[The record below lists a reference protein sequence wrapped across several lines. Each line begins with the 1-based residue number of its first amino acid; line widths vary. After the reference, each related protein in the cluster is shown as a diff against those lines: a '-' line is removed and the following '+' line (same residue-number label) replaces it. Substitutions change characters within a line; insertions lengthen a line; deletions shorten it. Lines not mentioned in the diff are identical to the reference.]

1 MLQRCALARVPSAS
15 ALALA
20 LRSASTMRAVVL
32 DEPGPITNLKL
43 HEAWP
48 VPYADEGT
56 LPDTHVRIKV
66 AACAVAYRDII
77 DRTGGF
83 PFMQRPTIL
92 GHVRRSRSSS
102 RPPSIAQDG
111 AQPWILLATSS

>member
-1 MLQRCALARVPSAS
+1 MLQRSALPALAPLAS
-15 ALALA
+15 ALASA

-32 DEPGPITNLKL
+32 DEPGPISNLKL

-56 LPDTHVRIKV
+56 LPETHVRIKV

-92 GHVRRSRSSS
+92 GHVRRWGPHVVRH
-102 RPPSIAQDG
+102 
-111 AQPWILLATSS
+111 L